1 MATDPGKGGRNRPN
15 ARARSAALREQQR
28 KKERRQRMLIV
39 GGVVIAVL
47 AVVGV
52 MIGIA
57 VGGKSSKK
65 VNAIVRS
72 PAPAGVVKQMTTIPA
87 ATYTKVGTGT
97 VASPPSKITGDAI
110 TTDGKPTMVYI
121 GAEYCPYCAAE
132 RWAMVAALSRF
143 GTFTNLSQT
152 TSDAN
157 DVYPNTPTFSFYKS
171 TYTSSY
177 VTFQPVETTTNQATS
192 DGHKALETPTAAQ
205 AALITKYNS
214 GGSIPFIDF
223 NNKFKIVGAS
233 YDPGVL
239 SGKSMDE
246 ISAAVLDP
254 TTTISKS
261 VLGVANQMTAALCES
276 TGGKPGNVCSDP
288 VITKIQATLNASK

>member
-1 MATDPGKGGRNRPN
+1 MATDTGKSGRSRPN

-28 KKERRQRMLIV
+28 KKERRQRMLVV
-39 GGVVIAVL
+39 GGVVVAVL

-65 VNAIVRS
+65 VNAVVRS
-72 PAPAGVVKQMTTIPA
+72 PASPAVVKQMTTIPA
-87 ATYTKVGTGT
+87 ADFATVGTGT
-97 VASPPSKITGDAI
+97 VASPPSKITGDAY
-110 TTDGKPTMVYI
+110 TVDGKPAMLYL

-177 VTFQPVETTTNQATS
+177 LTFQPVETETNQATS
-192 DGHKALETPTAAQ
+192 SGHQTLETPTATQ
-205 AALITKYNS
+205 AALANKYNS
-214 GGSIPFIDF
+214 QGSIPFIDF
-223 NNKFKIVGAS
+223 GNKFKIVGAS
-233 YDPGVL
+233 YDPAVL
-239 SGKSMDE
+239 AGKSMDE
-246 ISAAVLDP
+246 ISAAVIDP
-254 TTTISKS
+254 TTAISKS
-261 VLGVANQMTAALCES
+261 VLGVANQMTAAICET
-276 TGGKPGNVCSDP
+276 TGGKPGNVCNDP
-288 VITKIQATLNASK
+288 TITKIRATLNASK